1 MTLSRRRILSMLGT
15 GVLGT
20 GTVMLALPGY
30 TDSAQAVELAPDVPE
45 FTVPPLSYAYEA
57 LEPYIDRQTMQIHHD
72 RHHAAY
78 VKNLNRAIANHPEL
92 RGRSLE
98 SLLKDLGSVPQDIRL
113 TVRNNGGG
121 HLNHSLFWESMAPNA
136 GGEPDGAIAAAIQT
150 TFGTFANFKQQ
161 FNQAGL
167 SQFGSGWVW
176 LAVKNGGR
184 LQVMSTAN
192 QDSPLMQGYVPILG
206 NDVWEHA
213 YYLSYQNRRNEY
225 LDAWWNV
232 VNWQVVNR
240 RFLEFG

>member
-1 MTLSRRRILSMLGT
+1 
-15 GVLGT
+15 
-20 GTVMLALPGY
+20 
-30 TDSAQAVELAPDVPE
+30 
-45 FTVPPLSYAYEA
+45 
-57 LEPYIDRQTMQIHHD
+57 MQIHHD

-78 VKNLNRAIANHPEL
+78 VKNLNGAIAKHPEL

-121 HLNHSLFWESMAPNA
+121 HLNHSLFWESMAPSA

-150 TFGTFANFKQQ
+150 TFGTVASFKQQ

-176 LAVKNGGR
+176 LVVGNGGK

-192 QDSPLMQGYVPILG
+192 QDSPVMQGYVPILG

-232 VNWQVVNR
+232 INWQVVNR
-240 RFLEFG
+240 RFLELG